1 MCFKRNTV
9 FLVLPLEKYAKILR
23 WVVFAA
29 ALLLIVTTCNKM
41 IKSKLSKGDLNVY
54 LYASNLIVRQ
64 ENIYETPNRDLDKGG
79 SYYLYLPLFAISLV
93 PLTLLPIEANIVLWT
108 IFNVFLVFWTVKMF
122 YEAMT
127 GEGFFEIPLPERWTI
142 AFFSILLTL
151 RFILY
156 HLAYGQANLLILA
169 LLVLGL
175 KLWSKKRETG
185 AGAVIGL
192 AIVLKVIAAP
202 FIFWFVARRN
212 LKTVFGIALGIFAGA
227 FLIPWLVLG
236 FEKTLEYNN
245 YWLNNMALSD
255 DLIVSK
261 VPLVINVSPQA
272 LLYRLFTDVKA
283 FDYRGEPVFLTVY
296 QLPAQTI
303 RILAHL
309 IQGIIAATIVVYAVK
324 YRRAPEIISKWGGA
338 ALTFAAIPLFAP
350 TSQKHY
356 FVVLLPAY
364 LYVVYVWRSLELKDK
379 WFRRLIVAS
388 FAVASMTVDGI
399 VGDTLDNLFT
409 VTGFIALGTVF
420 LIAAIF
426 RAAHCLKNSTAQFRA
441 TAKL

>member
-1 MCFKRNTV
+1 MI
-9 FLVLPLEKYAKILR
+9 LPLEKYAKFLR
-23 WVVFAA
+23 WIVLAI
-29 ALLLIVTTCNKM
+29 ALLVIASTCNKI
-41 IKSKLSKGDLNVY
+41 IKSKLSKSDLDVY
-54 LYASNLIVRQ
+54 LYASHLIVRG
-64 ENIYETPNRDLDKGG
+64 ENIYQTPNRDLDKGG
-79 SYYLYLPLFAISLV
+79 SYYLYLPLFAILLV
-93 PLTLLPIEANIVLWT
+93 PLTVLPIEASIVLWT

-127 GEGFFEIPLPERWTI
+127 GANFFEIPTGERWTI

-156 HLAYGQANLLILA
+156 HLAYGQANLVVLA
-169 LLVLGL
+169 LLVWAL
-175 KLWSKKRETG
+175 KLWSKKRETVG
-185 AGAVIGL
+185 GGIVGL

-202 FIFWFVARRN
+202 FVFWFVARRN
-212 LKTVFGIALGIFAGA
+212 LKTVFGIALGIFVGA

-236 FEKTLEYNN
+236 FEKTWEYNN
-245 YWLNNMALSD
+245 YWLEKMALSD
-255 DLIVSK
+255 DLITSK

-272 LLYRLFTDVKA
+272 LLYRFFTDVKA

-303 RILAHL
+303 RILARL
-309 IQGIIAATIVVYAVK
+309 IQAIIAGTIVFYAIK
-324 YRRAPEIISKWGGA
+324 YNRAPEIISKWGGA

-364 LYVVYVWRSLELKDK
+364 LYVVYVWRSLELRDK
-379 WFRRLIVAS
+379 WFRRLVVAS
-388 FAVASMTVDGI
+388 FVAASLTVDGI

-409 VTGFIALGTVF
+409 VTGLIALGTVF

-426 RAAHCLKNSTAQFRA
+426 RAAHCLKNSAAAVTA
-441 TAKL
+441 TAKF